1 VPFAIRLH
9 PEHRLAVVTFSGVVD
24 EAEAFVA
31 TGELALQRAQAPQL
45 DVVWDGRAVERV
57 DAAAEAR
64 VAAVGGPLDEYLGEG
79 RSAALLRPGADAETT
94 LLLGGLGWG
103 HPGREVRTFDDAA
116 RAAAWLGVPADL
128 LGVPQAA

>member
-1 VPFAIRLH
+1 MPHVLRLH
-9 PEHRLAVVTFSGVVD
+9 PEHRLAVVAFSGVVD

-31 TGELALQRAQAPQL
+31 TGELVLHQAQAAQL

-57 DAAAEAR
+57 DASPSAEER
-64 VAAVGGPLDEYLGEG
+64 VAAVGGHLDEYLGEG
-79 RSAALLRPGADAETT
+79 RSAVLLRPGADAETA

-116 RAAAWLGVPADL
+116 GVAAWLGVPPEVIDEA
-128 LGVPQAA
+128 

>member
-1 VPFAIRLH
+1 MPFVLRLH
-9 PEHRLAVVTFSGVVD
+9 PEHRLAVVAFSGVVD

-31 TGELALQRAQAPQL
+31 TGELVLHQPQAAGL

-57 DAAAEAR
+57 DTTTAAEAR
-64 VAAVGGPLDEYLGEG
+64 VAAVGGHLDAYLGEG
-79 RSAALLRPGADAETT
+79 RSAALLRPDADAETA

-116 RAAAWLGVPADL
+116 GAAAWLGVPPEVIDE
-128 LGVPQAA
+128 P